1 MKIRLGVLFGGKS
14 VEHEVSI
21 ISAIQAIQNL
31 DPEKYDIIPIYM
43 TKNGRFHSGELLLDI
58 SNYKD
63 MEQLLKNT
71 GEVILYNDGT
81 SKQLISVSS
90 SRRIFRKNTRRTID
104 VILPVVHGTNVEDG
118 ALQGYLRTLQIPF
131 AECDVLASALGMDK
145 SYMKM
150 VLKHYGI
157 PVLPFISF
165 DTRTWLKETSKT
177 IRRIEEEIGYPV
189 IIKPADLGSS
199 IGIKPADD
207 REQLIEGIN
216 YARQYSLKILV
227 EKRIIELKEINC
239 AVLGDRE
246 TQQTSSCERP
256 ISKDEIL
263 SFSDKYLND
272 SKQKGMSGLD
282 RELPARIGEEI
293 EEEICR
299 YAKETFKALD
309 CNGVARIDFM
319 IDQECDRVY
328 VNEINTIPGSMAF
341 YLFEPK
347 GKTYTELLDEVI
359 GLALKRERENMSID
373 YDYRTDILTMKR
385 QRGKKI

>member
-1 MKIRLGVLFGGKS
+1 MRIRLGVLFGGKS

-21 ISAIQAIQNL
+21 ISALQAIQNL
-31 DPEKYDIIPIYM
+31 NREKYEVIPIYM
-43 TKNGRFHSGELLLDI
+43 TKSGRFHSGELLLDI

-63 MEQLLKNT
+63 LDQLLKNT
-71 GEVILYNDGT
+71 DEVILYNNGVT
-81 SKQLISVSS
+81 KKLISISS
-90 SRRIFRKNTRRTID
+90 SRLIFRKNTSREID

-150 VLKHYGI
+150 VLVHHSI
-157 PVLPFISF
+157 PVLPFVSF
-165 DTRTWLKETSKT
+165 DTSTWLKDPTGVIK
-177 IRRIEEEIGYPV
+177 RIEEGIGYPV

-216 YARQYSLKILV
+216 YARQYTLKILV
-227 EKRIIELKEINC
+227 EKRIVKLKEINC

-246 TQQTSSCERP
+246 IQQTSSCERP
-256 ISKDEIL
+256 ISKNEIL

-282 RELPARIGEEI
+282 RELPAKIETALEEK
-293 EEEICR
+293 ICR

-319 IDQECDRVY
+319 IDQECDKVY

-347 GKTYTELLDEVI
+347 GKSYTELLDEVI
-359 GLALKRERENMSID
+359 GLAMKRERENMSID
-373 YDYRTDILTMKR
+373 YEYRTDILTMKR